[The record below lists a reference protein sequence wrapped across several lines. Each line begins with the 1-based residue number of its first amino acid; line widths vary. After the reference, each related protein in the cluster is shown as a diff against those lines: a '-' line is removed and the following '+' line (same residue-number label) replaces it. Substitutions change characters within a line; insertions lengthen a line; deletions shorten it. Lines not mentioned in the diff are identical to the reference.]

1 LENRQ
6 VRILQI
12 VQKPQRRGAEIFA
25 YQLSQALREQGQ
37 VVQTVYL
44 YPHTRG
50 KSLPLHQNDVVLG
63 GQETHFLE
71 KLMGI
76 HPKLLQKLT
85 GTIRQFRPDVIQ
97 VNGGRAVKYGAFAKR
112 FSRNRK
118 WVLIY
123 KNIDNP
129 NYWIRDKRHL
139 LFYRTLVMPQLDGVV
154 GVSEET
160 LNKVRTLYNLK
171 VPSVYIPNGRD
182 LSQLRVSEPQAVIRE
197 QLGTAP
203 DVSVVLFMGSLTT
216 QKRPDRFLRVV
227 RTVRG
232 KLSNVEAWLLGDGPL
247 RENLMDLV
255 NALGIQDIVRF
266 WGYQEQVAPY
276 IIASD
281 LLLLTSDSEGTPGV
295 VLETAFLGR
304 PAVATDVGGTSGCIL
319 DRKTGIL
326 VDSEDEAALAQFVLM
341 LLQNP
346 ARRIEMGHR
355 AAQWVRGKFTIEE
368 AARKYTN
375 FYQQIVPRF

>member
-1 LENRQ
+1 M
-6 VRILQI
+6 RILQI
-12 VQKPQRRGAEIFA
+12 AQKPQRRGAEIFA
-25 YQLSQALREQGQ
+25 HQLSQALRAQGQ

-44 YPHTRG
+44 YPQPG
-50 KSLPLHQNDVVLG
+50 EKSLPLHQNDVVLG

-71 KLMGI
+71 KLLGI

-85 GTIRQFRPDVIQ
+85 GAIRQFEPDVIQ

-118 WVLIY
+118 WALIY

-129 NYWIRDKRHL
+129 NYWIRGKRHL

-154 GVSEET
+154 GVSEAT

-182 LSQLRVSEPQAVIRE
+182 LSQLQVSEPQAVIRE
-197 QLGTAP
+197 QLGVGP
-203 DVSVVLFMGSLTT
+203 NIVVVLFMGSLTA
-216 QKRPDRFLRVV
+216 QKRPDRFLRVI
-227 RTVRG
+227 RTVRE

-247 RENLMDLV
+247 RENLMETV
-255 NALGIQDIVRF
+255 NAFGLQDIVRF
-266 WGYQEQVAPY
+266 WEYQEQVAPY
-276 IIASD
+276 IVASD
-281 LLLLTSDSEGTPGV
+281 LLLQTSDSEGTPGV
-295 VLETAFLGR
+295 VLEAASLGR
-304 PAVATDVGGTSGCIL
+304 PAVATDVGGTSECIL
-319 DRKTGIL
+319 DRKTGML
-326 VDSEDEAALAQFVLM
+326 VDPEDEAALAQAVLM

-346 ARRIEMGHR
+346 TRRIEMGNR
-355 AAQWVRGKFTIEE
+355 AAQWVREKFTIEE
-368 AARKYTN
+368 AAHKYTN

>member
-1 LENRQ
+1 

-25 YQLSQALREQGQ
+25 YQLGQALREQGQ

-44 YPHTRG
+44 YPHLGET
-50 KSLPLHQNDVVLG
+50 SLPLHPNDVVLG

-71 KLMGI
+71 KLLGI

-85 GTIRQFRPDVIQ
+85 GAIRQFKPDAVQ
-97 VNGGRAVKYGAFAKR
+97 VNGGRAVKYGALAKR
-112 FSRNRK
+112 FSRHRK
-118 WVLIY
+118 WALIY

-129 NYWIRDKRHL
+129 HYWIRGQRRL
-139 LFYRTLVMPQLDGVV
+139 VFYRTLVIPQLDGVV
-154 GVSEET
+154 GVSEVT
-160 LNKVRTLYNLK
+160 LNQVRRLYNLK

-197 QLGTAP
+197 QLGVGP
-203 DVSVVLFMGSLTT
+203 NVVVVLFMGSLTA
-216 QKRPDRFLRVV
+216 QKRPDRFLRVI
-227 RTVRG
+227 RTVRE

-247 RENLMDLV
+247 RENLTDMV
-255 NALGIQDIVRF
+255 NALGLQDTVRF

-276 IIASD
+276 IVASD
-281 LLLLTSDSEGTPGV
+281 LLLQTSDSEGTPGV
-295 VLETAFLGR
+295 VLEAAFLGR

-319 DRKTGIL
+319 DRKTGML
-326 VDSEDEAALAQFVLM
+326 VDPEDEAALAQAVLT

-355 AAQWVRGKFTIEE
+355 AAHWVQGKFTIEE
-368 AARKYTN
+368 SARKYTS
-375 FYQQIVPRF
+375 FYQQIVPRS

>member
-1 LENRQ
+1 

-12 VQKPQRRGAEIFA
+12 AQKPQRRGAEIFA
-25 YQLSQALREQGQ
+25 HQLSQALREQGQ

-44 YPHTRG
+44 YPHAG
-50 KSLPLHQNDVVLG
+50 EKSLPLHQNDVVLG

-71 KLMGI
+71 KLLGI

-85 GTIRQFRPDVIQ
+85 GAIRQFKPDVIQ

-118 WVLIY
+118 WALIY

-129 NYWIRDKRHL
+129 NYWLRGKRRL
-139 LFYRTLVMPQLDGVV
+139 LFYRTLIMPQLDGVV
-154 GVSEET
+154 GVSEAT
-160 LNKVRTLYNLK
+160 LNNVRTLYNLK

-182 LSQLRVSEPQAVIRE
+182 LSQLQISESQAVIRE
-197 QLGTAP
+197 QFGTAP
-203 DVSVVLFMGSLTT
+203 NVSVVLFMGSLTT
-216 QKRPDRFLRVV
+216 QKRPDRFLRVM
-227 RTVRG
+227 RTVCEN
-232 KLSNVEAWLLGDGPL
+232 LSNVEAWLLGDGPL
-247 RENLMDLV
+247 RENLVEIVD
-255 NALGIQDIVRF
+255 ALGLQDTVHF
-266 WGYQEQVAPY
+266 WGYQEQVTPY

-304 PAVATDVGGTSGCIL
+304 PAVATNVGGTSECIL

-326 VDSEDEAALAQFVLM
+326 VDPEDEVALAQAVLR

-346 ARRIEMGHR
+346 TRRLEMGHR
-355 AAQWVRGKFTIEE
+355 AAQWIREKFTIEE
-368 AARKYTN
+368 SARKYID